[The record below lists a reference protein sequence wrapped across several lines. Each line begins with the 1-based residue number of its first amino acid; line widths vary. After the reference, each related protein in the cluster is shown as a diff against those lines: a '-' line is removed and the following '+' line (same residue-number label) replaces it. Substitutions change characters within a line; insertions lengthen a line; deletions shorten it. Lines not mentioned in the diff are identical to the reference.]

1 MLLFYFQVLC
11 RALSIIQPLK
21 LLSIVCF
28 FDQAIYIKATE
39 IKWKEKEKLKNCI
52 DDGSLSYNDDMNIFI
67 KRFADACSVIAEVSV
82 DRELCGKMY
91 NRGIRMYKF
100 MYEALMRVLL
110 VHLEQQSNVTFNIKK
125 LQDIVIEGPDMKNEN
140 VNQLSEASDVNEAY
154 PMFTDIRIKM
164 NDKNNSSTLHRF

>member
-1 MLLFYFQVLC
+1 
-11 RALSIIQPLK
+11 
-21 LLSIVCF
+21 
-28 FDQAIYIKATE
+28 
-39 IKWKEKEKLKNCI
+39 
-52 DDGSLSYNDDMNIFI
+52 MNIFI

-140 VNQLSEASDVNEAY
+140 VNQLSEASDVN
-154 PMFTDIRIKM
+154 
-164 NDKNNSSTLHRF
+164 